1 MLSDARHAVTTL
13 VRMPAISVVVILSLG
28 LGIGVNTVVFS
39 WIQARI
45 LDPIPG
51 VADGA
56 QVRLIE
62 PRSETGRY
70 PGSSWPEFVDT
81 REALQSFETLFAAR
95 MVPLYVG
102 EPGNVH
108 RRFGLLVSDN
118 YFPALGLQPVVGRFF
133 GAGDIGPDAG
143 PVAVISH
150 RLWQSD
156 FQGSSDVLAQA
167 VRINGQ
173 RLTVVGVTPAE
184 FQGTVVGLQFD
195 AWLPATLARSI
206 VNGSREIEDRGFRG
220 YSVMGRLRA
229 GVSEDRA
236 QQELDALMTRL
247 AREHPATNRQV
258 TADVLPLTGSPRG
271 PQRMLNAALAVLQ
284 GVMLLLLAAVS
295 GNVATLMLAR
305 ASARQVEVGIR
316 LALGARPARIA
327 SLLLTENLLLGILG
341 AALGALVAAW
351 GAQAL
356 LVMPAGLPLRLQAQV
371 EPLTVL
377 FAMTLGIVSGLLIGA
392 VPATYL
398 ARIDP
403 QAALR
408 GGTRT
413 ARRSHLRHTIVG
425 AQVALAVVVL
435 LVAGLFIRA
444 YLETRTDTGFDRD
457 GVALVAY
464 DLTGREA
471 DAATTRDLAARLL
484 ATVQELPEVDGAAI
498 ASSVPLDIHGLPS
511 RPLDVEGHA
520 RSDGASDEAA
530 SNIVTP
536 GYFQVMRIPLVA
548 GRDFAP
554 LTDASAPRQVIVNE
568 EFVRQYAS
576 SGEPMGRRVRS
587 RGIEYR
593 IVGVAADSLY
603 NAFGE
608 PPTPA
613 IYFSYRDLPQPRG
626 EVHVRLRATGDGVA
640 LAGVQ
645 RAIGGLDPDLPVF
658 NPRSMNE
665 HVDTN
670 LVLRRIP
677 ARMFA
682 VLAPLLLVLA
692 AIGIYATVAYSMSLR
707 KREVGLRIAVGGTR
721 GRVTRQMMRR
731 TLLIAAAGAMIGW
744 GAAATIALRLPP
756 TVPVDAGVFAGVP
769 MILMSVVAL
778 ACWLPA
784 RRAAAVDPA
793 VALRE

>member
-1 MLSDARHAVTTL
+1 MLSDARHAVATL
-13 VRMPAISVVVILSLG
+13 ARMPAVSAVVILSLG

-51 VADGA
+51 VAGGA

-62 PRSETGRY
+62 PRSEGGGY

-81 REALQSFETLFAAR
+81 RDALRSFDTLFAAR

-102 EPGNVH
+102 EPGNVERH
-108 RRFGLLVSDN
+108 FGLLVSGN
-118 YFPALGLQPVVGRFF
+118 YFSALGLQPVVGQFF
-133 GAGDIGPDAG
+133 REGDTAADAV

-150 RLWQSD
+150 RLWLTH
-156 FQGSSDVLAQA
+156 FQGSPDVLSRTI
-167 VRINGQ
+167 RINGQ
-173 RLTVVGVTPAE
+173 RLAVGAVTPPE

-195 AWLPATLARSI
+195 AWLPATLARRI
-206 VNGSREIEDRGFRG
+206 ANGSREIEDRGFRG

-229 GVSEDRA
+229 GVGERQA
-236 QQELDALMTRL
+236 QQELDALMARL
-247 AREHPATNRQV
+247 ERDHPATNRQV
-258 TADVLPLTGSPRG
+258 TADVLPFTQSPRG

-284 GVMLLLLAAVS
+284 GLMLLLLAAVS

-305 ASARQVEVGIR
+305 ASARQTEVGIR
-316 LALGARPARIA
+316 LSLGARPARIA
-327 SLLLTENLLLGILG
+327 SLLLTENVLLGILG
-341 AALGALVAAW
+341 AAVGALVAAW

-356 LVMPAGLPLRLQAQV
+356 LVLPAGLPLRFQARV

-377 FAMTLGIVSGLLIGA
+377 FAMALGVVSGLLIGA
-392 VPATYL
+392 APAAYL
-398 ARIDP
+398 ARIEP
-403 QAALR
+403 HAALR
-408 GGTRT
+408 AGPRT
-413 ARRSHLRHTIVG
+413 AGRSHLRHTIMA

-444 YLETRTDTGFDRD
+444 YLETRTGTGFDRD

-464 DLTGREA
+464 DLAGREA
-471 DAATTRDLAARLL
+471 GADATRDLADRLL
-484 ATVQELPEVDGAAI
+484 ATVRELPEVGGAAI

-511 RPLDVEGHA
+511 RSLSVEGHA
-520 RSDGASDEAA
+520 RADGGSDEAA

-548 GRDFAP
+548 GRDFAA
-554 LTDASAPRQVIVNE
+554 LTDSSAPRQVIVNE
-568 EFVRQYAS
+568 EFLRRYVS
-576 SGEPMGRRVRS
+576 SGEPIGRRVRS
-587 RGIEYR
+587 RGAEYT

-613 IYFSYRDLPQPRG
+613 IYFSWRDLPQPRG
-626 EVHVRLRATGDGVA
+626 EVHVRLRSTGDAVA

-645 RAIGGLDPDLPVF
+645 RAIGALDPDLPVF
-658 NPRSMNE
+658 NARTMKE
-665 HVDTN
+665 HVETN

-682 VLAPLLLVLA
+682 VLAPLLLILA
-692 AIGIYATVAYSMSLR
+692 AVGIYATVAYSMSLR
-707 KREVGLRIAVGGTR
+707 RQEVGVRIALGGTP
-721 GRVTRQMMRR
+721 GRVTRHMMRR
-731 TLLIAAAGAMIGW
+731 TLPIAAAGAMIGW
-744 GAAATIALRLPP
+744 GAAVAIALRLPP
-756 TVPVDAGVFAGVP
+756 TVPVDAAVFVGVP
-769 MILMSVVAL
+769 ALLMAVVTL

>member
-1 MLSDARHAVTTL
+1 MLSDARHAVATL
-13 VRMPAISVVVILSLG
+13 ARMPAVSAVVILSLG

-56 QVRLIE
+56 RVRLIE
-62 PRSETGRY
+62 PRSEGGGH

-95 MVPLYVG
+95 TVPLYVG
-102 EPGNVH
+102 EPGNVQ

-118 YFPALGLQPVVGRFF
+118 YFSALGLQPVVGRFF
-133 GAGDIGPDAG
+133 RVGDIESDAA
-143 PVAVISH
+143 PAAVISH
-150 RLWQSD
+150 RLWQSH
-156 FQGSSDVLAQA
+156 FQGSSDVLSQA

-206 VNGSREIEDRGFRG
+206 ANGSREMEDRGFRG

-229 GVSEDRA
+229 GVGEHQA
-236 QQELDALMTRL
+236 QQELDAVMTRL
-247 AREHPATNRQV
+247 EREHPATNRQV
-258 TADVLPLTGSPRG
+258 TADVLPLTRSPRG

-284 GVMLLLLAAVS
+284 GVMLLLLAALS

-305 ASARQVEVGIR
+305 ASARQTEVGIR
-316 LALGARPARIA
+316 LSLGARPARIA
-327 SLLLTENLLLGILG
+327 SLLLTESLLLGIVG

-356 LVMPAGLPLRLQAQV
+356 LVMPTGLPLRFQAHV

-377 FAMTLGIVSGLLIGA
+377 FAMILGIVSGLLIGA
-392 VPATYL
+392 APAAYL

-413 ARRSHLRHTIVG
+413 AGRSRLRPTIMG
-425 AQVALAVVVL
+425 AQIALAVVVL

-457 GVALVAY
+457 GVSLVTY
-464 DLTGREA
+464 DLAGREA
-471 DAATTRDLAARLL
+471 DAAMTRDLAARLL
-484 ATVQELPEVDGAAI
+484 ARVQELPEVDGAAI
-498 ASSVPLDIHGLPS
+498 ASAVPLDIHGLPS
-511 RPLDVEGHA
+511 RSLAVEGNA
-520 RSDGASDEAA
+520 RPDGGNDEAA
-530 SNIVTP
+530 SNVVTP

-548 GRDFAP
+548 GRDFAS
-554 LTDASAPRQVIVNE
+554 LTDASAPPQVIVNE
-568 EFVRQYAS
+568 EFVRRYAG
-576 SGEPMGRRVRS
+576 SGEPIGRRVRS
-587 RGIEYR
+587 RGAEYT

-626 EVHVRLRATGDGVA
+626 EVHVRLRPGGDGVG

-645 RAIGGLDPDLPVF
+645 RAIGALDPDLPVF

-670 LVLRRIP
+670 LVFRRIP

-682 VLAPLLLVLA
+682 VLAPLVLMLA
-692 AIGIYATVAYSMSLR
+692 AVGIYATVAYSMSLR
-707 KREVGLRIAVGGTR
+707 KREVGVRIAVGGTP
-721 GRVTRQMMRR
+721 GRVTRQMMQR

-744 GAAATIALRLPP
+744 GAATAIALRLPP
-756 TVPVDAGVFAGVP
+756 TVPVDAGVFVGVP
-769 MILMSVVAL
+769 TILMSVVAL

-784 RRAAAVDPA
+784 RRAATMDPV